1 LTESLAMGSFEKIT
15 FDIKDAVAVITVN
28 DSKLMNA
35 FNEPVCLSLMA
46 QLFSDKKFLNSE
58 IYAR

>member
-1 LTESLAMGSFEKIT
+1 MGSFEKIT

-35 FNEPVCLSLMA
+35 FNEPMCLSLMA